1 MLSWEFAF
9 CLFIN
14 YVYIHV
20 QVDARVYD
28 GIWKKQFS
36 AWGNREQN
44 IQQALKVY
52 CGTGV
57 IKGLLFFSFVNSSI
71 FTNKNVKRIYI

>member
-14 YVYIHV
+14 YVYIHIH
-20 QVDARVYD
+20 VDARV
-28 GIWKKQFS
+28 WRHLKETVL
-36 AWGNREQN
+36 WGNREQN

-57 IKGLLFFSFVNSSI
+57 IKELLFFSFVNSSI
-71 FTNKNVKRIYI
+71 LTNKKVKRIYI

>member
-14 YVYIHV
+14 YVYIHIR
-20 QVDARVYD
+20 VDARVYD

-36 AWGNREQN
+36 
-44 IQQALKVY
+44 
-52 CGTGV
+52 GV
-57 IKGLLFFSFVNSSI
+57 TESK
-71 FTNKNVKRIYI
+71 IYSKL

>member
-1 MLSWEFAF
+1 MMLSWEFAF

-28 GIWKKQFS
+28 GI
-36 AWGNREQN
+36 
-44 IQQALKVY
+44 
-52 CGTGV
+52 
-57 IKGLLFFSFVNSSI
+57 
-71 FTNKNVKRIYI
+71 